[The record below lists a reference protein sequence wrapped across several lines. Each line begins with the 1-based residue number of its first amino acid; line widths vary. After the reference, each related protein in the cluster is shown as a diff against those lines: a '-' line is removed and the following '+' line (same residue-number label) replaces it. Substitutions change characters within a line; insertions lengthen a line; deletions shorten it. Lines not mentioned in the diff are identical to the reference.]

1 MNYSEQIIK
10 KCEIMAK
17 NEFDKLDE
25 IALYNQKKVLD
36 AFKKNR
42 VSAMHFNPSSGYGY
56 DDIGRDTLN
65 KVFSD
70 VFHTEASIVS
80 PLIANGTHALTLAL
94 FGLLRPGDVMVSIA
108 GKPYD
113 TLDDVIN
120 GTGNG
125 SLRDFGINYKQ
136 VELTDSGKFD
146 YGSIRRVLE
155 SNRIKLVFI
164 QRSKGYAWREALTV
178 EEIGEVISFVKSID
192 SNIIAMVDNCYG
204 EFVEKNEP
212 TDVGADVV
220 VGSLIKNIG
229 GGLAPTGG
237 YISGKNALIEQ
248 ISYRLTAPSLGLEVG
263 SYLNGYL
270 YFYEGL
276 FLAPST
282 VRNALKGNVLAGYVM
297 QTFGYESMPAVGAMP
312 TDIIKS
318 IKFDTADEMVSFI
331 QTIQCLS
338 PVDSF
343 VVPEPWDMPGYNHKV
358 VMAAGTFVQGASLEL
373 TADGAVRPPFVA
385 YLQGGLT
392 YEHYK
397 LALMDIIEYF
407 NKTKC

>member
-1 MNYSEQIIK
+1 MNYSEQLIK
-10 KCEIMAK
+10 KCESMAK

-125 SLRDFGINYKQ
+125 SLSDFGINYKQ
-136 VELTDSGKFD
+136 VELTEDGKFD
-146 YGSIRRVLE
+146 YDSIRSVLE
-155 SNRIKLVFI
+155 NNRIKLIFI

-192 SNIIAMVDNCYG
+192 SNIIVMVDNCYG
-204 EFVEKNEP
+204 EFVEKQEP

-331 QTIQCLS
+331 QTIQSLS

-407 NKTKC
+407 NKIKC

>member
-1 MNYSEQIIK
+1 MDYSEQLIK
-10 KCEIMAK
+10 KCENMAK

-42 VSAMHFNPSSGYGY
+42 VSAIHFNPSSGYGY

-125 SLRDFGINYKQ
+125 SLSDFGINYKQ
-136 VELTDSGKFD
+136 VELTEDGKFD
-146 YGSIRRVLE
+146 YDSIRSVLE
-155 SNRIKLVFI
+155 NNKIKLVFI

-192 SNIIAMVDNCYG
+192 STIIAMVDNCYG
-204 EFVEKNEP
+204 EFVEKHEP
-212 TDVGADVV
+212 TDVGADMV

-331 QTIQCLS
+331 QTIQSLS

-358 VMAAGTFVQGASLEL
+358 VMAEIGRAHV
-373 TADGAVRPPFVA
+373 
-385 YLQGGLT
+385 
-392 YEHYK
+392 
-397 LALMDIIEYF
+397 
-407 NKTKC
+407 

>member
-1 MNYSEQIIK
+1 MNYSEQLIK

-136 VELTDSGKFD
+136 VELTDAGKFD
-146 YGSIRRVLE
+146 YDSIRRVLE

-407 NKTKC
+407 NKIKC

>member
-1 MNYSEQIIK
+1 MNYSEQLIK
-10 KCEIMAK
+10 KCESMAK

-125 SLRDFGINYKQ
+125 SLSDFGINYKQ
-136 VELTDSGKFD
+136 VELTEDGKFD
-146 YGSIRRVLE
+146 YDSIRSVLE
-155 SNRIKLVFI
+155 NNRIKLVFI

-204 EFVEKNEP
+204 EFVEKHEP

-331 QTIQCLS
+331 QTIQSLS

-407 NKTKC
+407 NKIKC